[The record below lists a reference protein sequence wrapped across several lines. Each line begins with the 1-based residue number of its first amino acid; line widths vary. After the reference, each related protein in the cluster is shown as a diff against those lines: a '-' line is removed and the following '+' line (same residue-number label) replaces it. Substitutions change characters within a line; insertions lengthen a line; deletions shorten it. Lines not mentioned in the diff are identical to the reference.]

1 MPLYINMLY
10 KIKPFLLI
18 LGIIASIATLNS
30 KIEVIQAQTTAEL
43 KLKHIL
49 DQAKSLAINTIKDN
63 YKDKV
68 YSPPSN
74 TMDLLDVCHKQ
85 AKNNPGVSD
94 PGRYCFHIIIEICQK
109 NNLSAE
115 ECYAINFVSFK
126 AENIDVAVLN
136 SANAKMEA
144 NTNKLDVGK

>member
-1 MPLYINMLY
+1 MLY

-30 KIEVIQAQTTAEL
+30 KIDVIQAQTTAEL

-136 SANAKMEA
+136 SANAKMDA
-144 NTNKLDVGK
+144 HTNKLDVGK

>member
-1 MPLYINMLY
+1 
-10 KIKPFLLI
+10 
-18 LGIIASIATLNS
+18 
-30 KIEVIQAQTTAEL
+30 VIQAQAQTAAEL

-85 AKNNPGVSD
+85 AKNNPSVSD
-94 PGRYCFHIIIEICQK
+94 PERYCFKIIIEICQK
-109 NNLSAE
+109 NNLSAR
-115 ECYAINFVSFK
+115 ECYATNFVSFK
-126 AENIDVAVLN
+126 AEDIDVAVLD
-136 SANAKMEA
+136 SANAKMESH
-144 NTNKLDVGK
+144 TNKLDVGK